1 MPLNNGLTLAAKNC
15 DIEIMNAAGDVYGFP
30 VHAVTIPEDRA
41 SKLAESTGETAPTIK
56 SAGPFETME
65 ITDWSY
71 GYGQTSM
78 DRVEGG
84 VAGMGGNP
92 AQYFYGDCFTLR
104 PGKLLPGMSRDM
116 VYNTIAG
123 QMTPISSGVGPL
135 GGDEQEV
142 PRGVLPHYYYQAG
155 YPQAKTTFTASAA
168 VSITQIRVL
177 VKFENPFASGTVTI
191 NADIWDATF
200 TSLLKNFNVVINLN
214 TIGNYTSWKWITLT
228 AGAALA
234 LANGTTYGLLVRGS
248 DAAIL
253 IFGIFPQTHSGLG
266 ITNLLQPYFQLV
278 NPTGSVPFKYWAN
291 PLQKVEQ
298 LLNGS
303 TYVNAAITAGAYFN
317 TAATATA
324 GTAGTSPERTF
335 TGAICG
341 SLVFNNNLY
350 IGATGVIQTQMFTPA
365 QVATNAAAT
374 GANTTTA
381 FSMGPSV
388 AHGGLIY
395 GVGGNTTQVFKWTGA
410 FPIATGS
417 ISAGVGNWEIIISP
431 NNIGDIGTNITNLA
445 IFQGSLYIFKPE
457 GLFKIVSAVGDITTN
472 KVPEII
478 QVWAAPVQLASTGK
492 WVCEHQGKLYFN
504 FRNLV
509 VELVMQEDKPTITRY
524 NPSPPWYRLSYYS
537 YINGLTSDGQTLYC
551 SLNNFGISAYNGQG
565 WHLIAEFYEQVAV
578 ENQSSGLRWL
588 PDPTGAPDYLF
599 CGDGRTLLKIPIP
612 NVNQP
617 YTSQVYQN
625 HQNKCGYFI
634 TPEWTGNLADLYKN
648 MRAVV
653 LRAVPNG
660 WSYKLV
666 AACKDSVNGQSPSF
680 RTMVEK
686 SFHTGLMKDSWV
698 TPFISASGNASVATT
713 QLAVGHTAVPNTLA
727 PACWVAGDF
736 NNAAYQSQKLTVR
749 TTDTTT
755 TPPTTE
761 TVSNPVKLVKTQFI
775 LYFWNPAAGQAA
787 TTGVEV
793 MSVDAVDFKH
803 LPKQKYVARYGI
815 SLDLKALAEI
825 GTVVKGVAAVNTST
839 KWLRDQAVAGDPL
852 QFKFYDITG
861 AIKTVNGIIQGFHG
875 EALKLD
881 KGQTKVFPLVSQFSI
896 LSLDEEESIYG

>member
-92 AQYFYGDCFTLR
+92 AQYFYGGCFTLR

-116 VYNTIAG
+116 IYNTIAG
-123 QMTPISSGVGPL
+123 QVTPISDGIDPVA
-135 GGDEQEV
+135 GDEQEV
-142 PRGVLPHYYYQAG
+142 PRGVLPAFAYHLQD
-155 YPQAKTTFTASAA
+155 FTNSFIAVAA
-168 VSITQIRVL
+168 TITNIRVL
-177 VKFENPFASGTVTI
+177 VYMRVFGPTGTFNVQVTLTDSGGTVGFYSVGV
-191 NADIWDATF
+191 A
-200 TSLLKNFNVVINLN
+200 LN
-214 TIGNYTSWKWITLT
+214 TIGNYTGWKWITLPKTSGTGVIT
-228 AGAALA
+228 AGRTTNLA
-234 LANGTTYGLLVRGS
+234 LHVNLTGISLPGS
-248 DAAIL
+248 DNNIAS
-253 IFGIFPQTHSGLG
+253 FGCYVQDGAG
-266 ITNLLQPYFQLV
+266 DTNHIYPYFQLMTSAT
-278 NPTGSVPFKYWAN
+278 PYKYWAN

-303 TYVNAAITAGAYFN
+303 TYVNAAVTAGAYFN
-317 TAATATA
+317 TAATATG
-324 GTAGTSPERTF
+324 GTVGTSPERTF

-457 GLFKIVSAVGDITTN
+457 GLFKIVSAIGDVTTN

-478 QVWAAPVQLASTGK
+478 QVWPAPVQLASTGK

-565 WHLIAEFYEQVAV
+565 WHPIAEFYEQVAV
-578 ENQSSGLRWL
+578 ENQASGLRWL

-617 YTSQVYQN
+617 YTSQIYQN

-634 TPEWTGNLADLYKN
+634 TPEWTGNLADMVKN
-648 MRAVV
+648 MRSVI

-660 WSYKLV
+660 WRYKLV
-666 AACKDSVNGQSPSF
+666 AVAWQTGTNSSF
-680 RTMVEK
+680 KTLLEKTFVE
-686 SFHTGLMKDSWV
+686 GLSRDSW
-698 TPFISASGNASVATT
+698 TNPT
-713 QLAVGHTAVPNTLA
+713 TAVSYFKVSTTKIDGAGVAIANTLA
-727 PACWVAGDF
+727 PACWVSSDF
-736 NNAAYQSQKLTVR
+736 DNASYQSQKLTVR

-775 LYFWNPAAGQAA
+775 LYFWNPAAGQAT

-803 LPKQKYVARYGI
+803 LPKQKYVGRYGI

>member
-84 VAGMGGNP
+84 VVGMGGNP
-92 AQYFYGDCFTLR
+92 AQYFYGDPFTLR

-116 VYNTIAG
+116 VYNTIGAA
-123 QMTPISSGVGPL
+123 QKTPISDGVDPL
-135 GGDEQEV
+135 GGDEYEV
-142 PRGVLPHYYYQAG
+142 PRGVVPISAQSNFFSQG
-155 YPQAKTTFTASAA
+155 TFVAASAA
-168 VSITQIRVL
+168 TITNIRL
-177 VKFENPFASGTVTI
+177 LLFIRNLSSSTVTI
-191 NADIWDATF
+191 NITLQDVS
-200 TSLLKNFNVVINLN
+200 TSLGTYALTVNLN
-214 TIGNYTSWKWITLT
+214 TATNFTGWKWFTIPKTLGVGTLT
-228 AGAALA
+228 NGVQHWLNISISASGQALVGCYA
-234 LANGTTYGLLVRGS
+234 QSGISGYATNQ
-248 DAAIL
+248 
-253 IFGIFPQTHSGLG
+253 IF
-266 ITNLLQPYFQLV
+266 PYFQLM
-278 NPTGSVPFKYWAN
+278 TSATPFKYWAN
-291 PLQKVEQ
+291 PLQKMEQ

-457 GLFKIVSAVGDITTN
+457 GLFKVVSAIGDITTN

-478 QVWAAPVQLASTGK
+478 QVWPAPVQLASTGK

-524 NPSPPWYRLSYYS
+524 NPSPPWYRLSFYS

-617 YTSQVYQN
+617 YTSQIYQN

-634 TPEWTGNLADLYKN
+634 TPEWTGNLADMVKN
-648 MRAVV
+648 MRSVI
-653 LRAVPNG
+653 LRATPNG

-666 AACKDSVNGQSPSF
+666 AVVWQAGTSSSF
-680 RTMVEK
+680 KNLMEK
-686 SFHTGLMKDSWV
+686 TWGEGLLRDSWASPTDTTGAVSQFVRGIV
-698 TPFISASGNASVATT
+698 TTKVSTSGIP
-713 QLAVGHTAVPNTLA
+713 LANTLA
-727 PACWVAGDF
+727 PACWVSSDF
-736 NNAAYQSQKLTVR
+736 DNASYQSQKLAVA

-755 TPPTTE
+755 TPPATE

-803 LPKQKYVARYGI
+803 LPKQKYVGRYGI

>member
-30 VHAVTIPEDRA
+30 VHAVTISEDRA

-116 VYNTIAG
+116 VYNTIGAA
-123 QMTPISSGVGPL
+123 QKTPISDGVDPVA
-135 GGDEQEV
+135 GDEFEV
-142 PRGVLPHYYYQAG
+142 PRGVVPLNG
-155 YPQAKTTFTASAA
+155 NSTFSNVNFTAAST
-168 VSITQIRVL
+168 VVITSIRVL
-177 VKFENPFASGTVTI
+177 AYLRNVSNSNLTLTATLIDSGGTVGTY
-191 NADIWDATF
+191 
-200 TSLLKNFNVVINLN
+200 SLVINLN
-214 TIGNYTSWKWITLT
+214 TAGNYTGWKWITLPKISGT
-228 AGAALA
+228 GTITSGRQTSFSASSSPVDSGVIGCWIGAGDII
-234 LANGTTYGLLVRGS
+234 N
-248 DAAIL
+248 
-253 IFGIFPQTHSGLG
+253 
-266 ITNLLQPYFQLV
+266 PYFQLM
-278 NPTGSVPFKYWAN
+278 TGATPFKYWAN

-341 SLVFNNNLY
+341 SLVFNSNLY

-417 ISAGVGNWEIIISP
+417 ISGGVGNWEIIISP

-457 GLFKIVSAVGDITTN
+457 GLFKVVSAIGDITTN
-472 KVPEII
+472 KVPEVI

-524 NPSPPWYRLSYYS
+524 NPSPPWYRLSFYS

-565 WHLIAEFYEQVAV
+565 WHPIAEFYEQVAV

-617 YTSQVYQN
+617 YTSQIYQN

-634 TPEWTGNLADLYKN
+634 TPEWTGNLADMVKN
-648 MRAVV
+648 MRSVI
-653 LRAVPNG
+653 LRAIPNG

-666 AACKDSVNGQSPSF
+666 AVVRQPGDTASFKSTLEKTWFDGLIRDNWTNPTGLGGLSPSF
-680 RTMVEK
+680 
-686 SFHTGLMKDSWV
+686 
-698 TPFISASGNASVATT
+698 VATT
-713 QLAVGHTAVPNTLA
+713 IMLVSNVPLPHIVSVPNTLA
-727 PACWVAGDF
+727 PACWVSSDF
-736 NNAAYQSQKLTVR
+736 DNASYQSQKLTVA

-761 TVSNPVKLVKTQFI
+761 TVTKPVKLVKTQFI
-775 LYFWNPAAGQAA
+775 LYFWNPVAGQAA

-815 SLDLKALAEI
+815 SLDLKALARS
-825 GTVVKGVAAVNTST
+825 GTVVKTVAQVNTST